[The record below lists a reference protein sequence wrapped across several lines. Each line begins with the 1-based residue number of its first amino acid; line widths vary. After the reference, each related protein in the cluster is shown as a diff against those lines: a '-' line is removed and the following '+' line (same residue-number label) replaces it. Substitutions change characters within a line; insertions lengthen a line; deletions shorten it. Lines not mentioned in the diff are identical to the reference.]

1 MIQFSC
7 LTDIPGMTKGLVR
20 ELRVRWMLEELGLPH
35 EAVVYSHPETKKQP
49 YLSMQP
55 FGQVPY
61 FKSDE
66 LVMFETGAILI
77 HLAMKYDQFLS
88 HDEIK
93 RAHTFQWMFSA
104 LNSVEPFL
112 FHLFMLKFDPEATDG
127 TKEKA
132 RQICRDRLRILS
144 EQLGGKEFFVE
155 GFSIADIVMA
165 TVLKTATMN
174 NFLDPHPN
182 LSNYLSRM
190 EARPAFQRALSEHVK
205 LYKEH
210 SRG

>member
-7 LTDIPGMTKGLVR
+7 LTDIPDMTKGLVR

-35 EAVVYSHPETKKQP
+35 EAVVYPYPETKKQP
-49 YLSMQP
+49 YLSLQP

-61 FKSDE
+61 FKSDD

-77 HLAMKYDQFLS
+77 HLAMKYNKFLS
-88 HDEIK
+88 TDEIK
-93 RAHTFQWMFSA
+93 RAHTLQWMFSA

-112 FHLFMLKFDPEATDG
+112 FHLFMLKFDPEATEG

-132 RQICRDRLRILS
+132 RQICRERIRILA
-144 EQLGGKEFFVE
+144 EHLGEKEFFVE
-155 GFSIADIVMA
+155 SFSITDIVMT
-165 TVLKTATMN
+165 TVLKTSTLN

-182 LSNYLSRM
+182 LLNYMNRI
-190 EARPAFQRALSEHVK
+190 EARPAFQRALSEHIK
-205 LYKEH
+205 LYKE
-210 SRG
+210 

>member
-7 LTDIPGMTKGLVR
+7 LTDIPNMTKGLVR
-20 ELRVRWMLEELGLPH
+20 ELRVRWMLEEMGLPY
-35 EAVVYSHPETKKQP
+35 EALVYSHPETKKQP
-49 YLSMQP
+49 YLSLQP

-66 LVMFETGAILI
+66 LVMFETGAILT
-77 HLAMKYDQFLS
+77 HLALKHNKLLPT
-88 HDEIK
+88 DEIQ
-93 RAHTFQWMFSA
+93 RAHTFQWMFAA

-112 FHLFMLKFDPEATDG
+112 FHLFMLKFDQEATEG

-132 RQICRDRLRILS
+132 RQICRDRIRVLS
-144 EQLGGKEFFVE
+144 EQLGDREFFSE
-155 GFSIADIVMA
+155 SFSIADIVMT
-165 TVLKTATMN
+165 TVMKTATMN

-182 LSNYLSRM
+182 LARYLERN

-205 LYKEH
+205 LYKE
-210 SRG
+210 